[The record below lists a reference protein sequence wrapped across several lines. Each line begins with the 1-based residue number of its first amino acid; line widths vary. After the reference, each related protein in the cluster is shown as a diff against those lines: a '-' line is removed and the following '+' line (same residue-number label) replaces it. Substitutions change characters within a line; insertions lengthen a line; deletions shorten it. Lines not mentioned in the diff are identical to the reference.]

1 LLQFLRRLK
10 EVFDVCD
17 EDADG
22 YIRVEHL
29 EDLGLQFGQG
39 DEVKQL
45 TRCLDPNAH
54 GRINFK
60 DFCHGVFAIKGCE
73 ELLKMAAGPRSVAS
87 SKASVTDNGYVYQ
100 YMSPLENCCLAT
112 GERAGEER
120 REGCGFVSNGEA
132 KLGPP
137 VIMCTRSYPECGGYH
152 DGADGE
158 YEMDST
164 AENGNSPESVDPTR
178 QNGFPIYGPSL
189 SYIYNTIFTS
199 WSSNPSQTTCSTSA
213 SVVSGE
219 EQFEDYGESED
230 VEFTPSSPC
239 PEEDTRTNG
248 FSDLGSSLP
257 SSAGHTPQKMRHLYN
272 SELLDI
278 YCSQCCKKVNLLND
292 LEARLRNLKANS
304 PNRKISSTAFGR
316 QLFQANQSVFGSS
329 QGSSTE
335 DLFTDSIDSCDLDI
349 TEKVSY
355 LEKKVTELESDSLA
369 NSDLKSKLKQENT
382 HLVHRQVHELE
393 EQVRD
398 AETKADQVLEEEAK
412 RHREAY
418 HKIERDRNLE
428 IDLLCNRLQQLEE
441 ENGTMKINVCRLKSQ
456 TEKLDQEKQKMTDKL
471 EDTSLRLKDE
481 MDLYRKIMDKL
492 WHNRHAFQKEKES
505 MQELIDDLRRE
516 LEYLQCFKLEM
527 EHPGQG
533 KGLSEFNAKTRETEM
548 ENEVKRLKQVSTH
561 ALENHKL
568 RDQNDDLNAQ
578 ILSLSLYEACFPVK
592 TKAQCLAAEI
602 DNASRDELVDA
613 LKEQEEI
620 NLRLRQ
626 YMDKIILAIL
636 DHNPSILEIK

>member
-1 LLQFLRRLK
+1 MDRQGFPDQDQLLQFLKRLK

-22 YIRVEHL
+22 FIRVEHL
-29 EDLGLQFGQG
+29 MDLGLQFGQG
-39 DEVKQL
+39 DEVKKL
-45 TRCLDPNAH
+45 TKHLCPNAH
-54 GRINFK
+54 GKINFK
-60 DFCHGVFAIKGCE
+60 DFCHAVFAIKG
-73 ELLKMAAGPRSVAS
+73 K
-87 SKASVTDNGYVYQ
+87 TF
-100 YMSPLENCCLAT
+100 
-112 GERAGEER
+112 
-120 REGCGFVSNGEA
+120 FVSFSLSQKVLLDLCCECFNIHLVPDFLRFQG
-132 KLGPP
+132 GPP
-137 VIMCTRSYPECGGYH
+137 SKQADELSRPWIKRCWSSYIPSDVPAEGTTWPHGLGEGYPPTTTTTTSPPLL
-152 DGADGE
+152 GSPGE
-158 YEMDST
+158 KWWST
-164 AENGNSPESVDPTR
+164 AGLVRNEEK
-178 QNGFPIYGPSL
+178 L
-189 SYIYNTIFTS
+189 LYNPRYVIG
-199 WSSNPSQTTCSTSA
+199 SA
-213 SVVSGE
+213 SAPLIPRE
-219 EQFEDYGESED
+219 EQFEDYGEGVDADFS
-230 VEFTPSSPC
+230 PSSPC
-239 PEEDTRTNG
+239 PEDDSRTNG

-257 SSAGHTPQKMRHLYN
+257 SSAGHTPQKMQQLYN
-272 SELLDI
+272 SDLLDI

-316 QLFQANQSVFGSS
+316 QLFQANQGVFGSS
-329 QGSSTE
+329 QCSSTE

-382 HLVHRQVHELE
+382 HLVHRVHELE
-393 EQVRD
+393 EQVKD
-398 AETKADQVLEEEAK
+398 VETKATETLGEEMK

-418 HKIERDRNLE
+418 SKMERDRNTE
-428 IDLLCNRLQQLEE
+428 IDLLCCRVQHLEE
-441 ENGTMKINVCRLKSQ
+441 ENGEMTINVSRLKSQ
-456 TEKLDQEKQKMTDKL
+456 SEKLDQEKQRMTDKL

-481 MDLYRKIMDKL
+481 VDLYRKIMDKL
-492 WHNRHAFQKEKES
+492 WHNRHEFQKEKEA

-516 LEYLQCFKLEM
+516 LDHLQLFKLEM
-527 EHPGQG
+527 EHPGKG
-533 KGLSEFNAKTRETEM
+533 KGLSEYNAKNRETEM
-548 ENEVKRLKQVSTH
+548 EHEVKRLKQ
-561 ALENHKL
+561 ENFKL

-578 ILSLSLYEACFPVK
+578 ILSLSLYEAKNLFSCH

-636 DHNPSILEIK
+636 DHNPSILEIKN